1 MNRSDAKMRQVASTV
16 LPTRW
21 GRFQAIGFERR
32 HETAVAL
39 ILGDPSQGVPLV
51 RIHSQ
56 CFTGDVLGS
65 ERCDC
70 GQQLD
75 LAMRAITRE
84 GRGLLIYEQQEGRGI
99 GLMSKLRAYALQ
111 DQGLDT
117 IEANHALGYRADCR
131 DFRLPVDILMELG
144 IRRVRLLSNNPDK
157 VRAPGQRVHR
167 GCRADSVRGPAQSSR
182 YGVPANQEGKDG
194 ACTRVGLEIGP
205 RYERLVRRRMAR
217 DVVVTSGNSRFL
229 QEISIGPHRIQAD
242 EPVDAGEATKGLIRT
257 DSSFRP

>member
-21 GRFQAIGFERR
+21 GRFQAIGFERQN
-32 HETAVAL
+32 ETAVAL

-56 CFTGDVLGS
+56 CFTGEVLGS

-99 GLMSKLRAYALQ
+99 GLMSKLQAYALQ

-131 DFRLPVDILMELG
+131 DFRLPVDILKELG

-157 VRAPGQRVHR
+157 VRALVSACIEVVEQLP
-167 GCRADSVRGPAQSSR
+167 CE
-182 YGVPANQEGKDG
+182 VPPNPHAMVYLRTKK
-194 ACTRVGLEIGP
+194 
-205 RYERLVRRRMAR
+205 ERMGHVLA
-217 DVVVTSGNSRFL
+217 L
-229 QEISIGPHRIQAD
+229 
-242 EPVDAGEATKGLIRT
+242 L
-257 DSSFRP
+257 

>member
-1 MNRSDAKMRQVASTV
+1 MNRSDATMRQVASTV

-21 GRFQAIGFERR
+21 GRFQTIGFERR

-65 ERCDC
+65 QRCDC

-75 LAMRAITRE
+75 LAMRAITSE

-131 DFRLPVDILMELG
+131 DFRLPVDILKELG

-157 VRAPGQRVHR
+157 VRALVSALIEVVEQLP
-167 GCRADSVRGPAQSSR
+167 CE
-182 YGVPANQEGKDG
+182 VPPNPHAMVYLRTKK
-194 ACTRVGLEIGP
+194 
-205 RYERLVRRRMAR
+205 ERMGHALALV
-217 DVVVTSGNSRFL
+217 
-229 QEISIGPHRIQAD
+229 
-242 EPVDAGEATKGLIRT
+242 
-257 DSSFRP
+257 

>member
-21 GRFQAIGFERR
+21 GRFQTIGFERR
-32 HETAVAL
+32 PETAVAL

-99 GLMSKLRAYALQ
+99 GLMSKLQAYALQ

-131 DFRLPVDILMELG
+131 DFRLPVDILKKLG

-157 VRAPGQRVHR
+157 VRALVSACFEVVEQLP
-167 GCRADSVRGPAQSSR
+167 CE
-182 YGVPANQEGKDG
+182 VPPNPHAMVYLRTKK
-194 ACTRVGLEIGP
+194 
-205 RYERLVRRRMAR
+205 ERMGHVLALV
-217 DVVVTSGNSRFL
+217 
-229 QEISIGPHRIQAD
+229 
-242 EPVDAGEATKGLIRT
+242 
-257 DSSFRP
+257 

>member
-1 MNRSDAKMRQVASTV
+1 MNRSDATMRQAASTV

-21 GRFQAIGFERR
+21 GRFQTIGFERQ

-39 ILGDPSQGVPLV
+39 ILGDPSQGVPMV

-75 LAMRAITRE
+75 LAMRAIARE
-84 GRGLLIYEQQEGRGI
+84 GCGVLIYEQQEGRGI

-131 DFRLPVDILMELG
+131 DFRLPVDILRELG
-144 IRRVRLLSNNPDK
+144 IHRVRLLSHNPDK
-157 VRAPGQRVHR
+157 VRALVSASIEVVEQLP
-167 GCRADSVRGPAQSSR
+167 CE
-182 YGVPANQEGKDG
+182 VPPNPHAMVYLRTKK
-194 ACTRVGLEIGP
+194 
-205 RYERLVRRRMAR
+205 ERMGHVLALV
-217 DVVVTSGNSRFL
+217 
-229 QEISIGPHRIQAD
+229 
-242 EPVDAGEATKGLIRT
+242 
-257 DSSFRP
+257 